1 MTDNEI
7 KEYARKITNKIISDF
22 NNNKLNPKKYGIAD
36 YAEKQIDR
44 DVDEK
49 DKTKIINEFVKYLA
63 DVKYIILNQ
72 DIFDIEK
79 C

>member
-7 KEYARKITNKIISDF
+7 KEYAKEIADKIISDF
-22 NNNKLNPKKYGIAD
+22 NNNKLNPEKYGIAD
-36 YAEKQIDR
+36 YAEKQIER

-49 DKTKIINEFVKYLA
+49 DKTKIINEFVKSLA
-63 DVKYIILNQ
+63 DQKYIILNQ
-72 DIFDIEK
+72 DIFGIEK